1 MFLNL
6 LNLYLLQI
14 KVLSMMNL
22 HIWMFLLFYCLPVMP
37 SKSNLNSIKVKNL
50 TQPHK
55 TPEETIS
62 LPILL
67 DNLHSQATANDHLW
81 QARQV
86 GSVSSAVGL
95 AVFIVVLG
103 ALTWVTLDIVTR
115 TDRYCDQY
123 GNLYT
128 AWLCL

>member
-1 MFLNL
+1 
-6 LNLYLLQI
+6 
-14 KVLSMMNL
+14 
-22 HIWMFLLFYCLPVMP
+22 MP
-37 SKSNLNSIKVKNL
+37 IRSNLNILTVQYL

-55 TPEETIS
+55 TPQETVS
-62 LPILL
+62 LPIIL
-67 DNLHSQATANDHLW
+67 DNLHSLASENDRLG
-81 QARQV
+81 QARQA
-86 GSVSSAVGL
+86 GSVGSAVGL
-95 AVFIVVLG
+95 AVFSVVLG